1 MIETN
6 KQNTMVTENE
16 VFRKIKEISTRTIQP
31 RPSVNTYELANE
43 LSMSRENLMS
53 CLTSLKQTRLL
64 NFNDAQA
71 QSVRL
76 TLLGTVVKR
85 DK

>member
-1 MIETN
+1 MS
-6 KQNTMVTENE
+6 TENE

-31 RPSVNTYELANE
+31 RPLVNTYDLANE
-43 LSMSRENLMS
+43 LSMSRENLMP
-53 CLTSLKQTRLL
+53 CLASLKQTRLL
-64 NFNDAQA
+64 NYHDAQA
-71 QSVRL
+71 VSVRL

>member
-1 MIETN
+1 MSTD
-6 KQNTMVTENE
+6 NE
-16 VFRKIKEISTRTIQP
+16 VFRKIKEISTRTLQP
-31 RPSVNTYELANE
+31 RPLVNTYELASE
-43 LSMSRENLMS
+43 LSITRETLMP
-53 CLTSLKQTRLL
+53 CLARLKQTRLL

-71 QSVRL
+71 ESVRL